1 MSNQINQAAG
11 KQLHQL
17 TVSEAAKLIAAGE
30 VSPVELTR
38 VALDRIEKY
47 GSDLAAFTTVHAQE
61 AMKVAEASEMML
73 KVGHNL
79 GPLHGVPI
87 AIKDN
92 ISIAGRV
99 TSGASKVLAGNV
111 ASADSEVVRR
121 LKAAGA
127 NPIANTNMHELAW
140 GGTSENPHFGCVRNP
155 WDLERIASGSS
166 GGSGAAVAARLV
178 PAALG
183 TDTGGSVRLPASVN
197 GLTGIRPTI
206 GRVSNRGIIPL
217 AWSMDT
223 CGPMTHTVEDCAL
236 LMQIMAGHDGGE
248 GGTANVPVSDYL
260 AELNGGVSG
269 LRIGVIPEYF
279 FQQVQPAVL
288 KATKNSLEVFKTLGA
303 KVVEVNI
310 QDLDANLSALMTV
323 ESAEP
328 SAFHQHWLRNCP
340 EQYGEDV
347 RFMFEQGELYLAGHY
362 IQAQRFRKILRAR
375 FMERFADS
383 VDFFVLPTLPF
394 TAPIIGT
401 PEVELEPGV
410 IRPMLEAIMR
420 FTGIAS
426 VTGLPGL
433 NIQGGFDH
441 KNLPIGIQLLGR
453 PFDESTLFRAGHAF
467 QKVTDYHTKAPAFGS
482 D

>member
-1 MSNQINQAAG
+1 MTKSNNDIAS
-11 KQLHQL
+11 KQLHEL
-17 TVSEAAKLIAAGE
+17 TVSESARLISSGDI
-30 VSPVELTR
+30 SPVELTQ
-38 VALDRIEKY
+38 VVLDRIEKY
-47 GSDLAAFTTVHAQE
+47 GSDLAAFTAVYADE
-61 AMKVAEASEMML
+61 AIKVAEAAEIML
-73 KVGHNL
+73 NAGHQL

-92 ISIAGRV
+92 ISLAGRV
-99 TSGASKVLAGNV
+99 TSGASKILDNNIPSQDA
-111 ASADSEVVRR
+111 AVVSR
-121 LKAAGA
+121 LKSAGA
-127 NPIANTNMHELAW
+127 NIVANTNMHELAW
-140 GGTSENPHFGCVRNP
+140 GGTSENPHFGTVRNP
-155 WDLERIASGSS
+155 WDLKRIAAGSS

-206 GRVSNRGIIPL
+206 GRVSNRGILPL

-236 LMQIMAGHDGGE
+236 LTQIMAGHDTKG
-248 GGTANVPVSDYL
+248 GGTTDTPVADYMT
-260 AELNGGVSG
+260 ELNSGING

-279 FQQVQPAVL
+279 FQQVQPDVL
-288 KATKNSLEVFKTLGA
+288 IALKNSLKVFESLGA
-303 KVVEVNI
+303 KVVETSI
-310 QDLDANLSALMTV
+310 EDLDANISALMTV

-328 SAFHQHWLRNCP
+328 SAFHQGWLRVSP
-340 EQYGEDV
+340 DEYGENV

-362 IQAQRFRKILRAR
+362 IQAQRFRSILRAR

-394 TAPIIGT
+394 TAPIIDT
-401 PEVELEPGV
+401 ADVELEPGV

-433 NIQGGFDH
+433 NIQGGFDSN
-441 KNLPIGIQLLGR
+441 NLPIGVQLLGK

-467 QKVTDYHTKAPAFGS
+467 QKVTDFHTKAPEFS
-482 D
+482 K